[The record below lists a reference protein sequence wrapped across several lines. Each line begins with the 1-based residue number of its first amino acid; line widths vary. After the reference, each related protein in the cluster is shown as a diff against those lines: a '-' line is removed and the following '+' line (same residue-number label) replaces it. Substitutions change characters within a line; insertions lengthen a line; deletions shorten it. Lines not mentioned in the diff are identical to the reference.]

1 VPHSPPRIAPAS
13 PVRSSEGN
21 IGSGEVVRAPPGS
34 ARPAATQDRPPDVP
48 AARASAS
55 AALAERGRP
64 PPNASA
70 EPLDFDA
77 RIRVIVD
84 EADRLRAQ
92 RALDARIAPQH
103 KAIIDDL
110 FRGHPDQPPSIR
122 ADPLFHRDPDD
133 EIVPRSPMQQV
144 GTARRWSEVD
154 PGTGS
159 TGQHQRRAVG
169 PTTETTVVPA
179 DSRPQAP
186 EPSEVQALVE
196 RATRA
201 TSWKASKNLGKVLTS
216 VNHPGIHDSMRFPLA
231 DLVCREWNEAFGPQS
246 QLVAPLWPT
255 IKDPAVRV
263 RLQAA
268 YVSNRLIE
276 EDRLPKLPPT
286 LSKTGQLPDA
296 TEALRDWGGKLTHA
310 RTALALVCAAKAN
323 GMTDAD
329 AISLTSEPSSGPA
342 QKFMGRVARAGASNL
357 ALIDEI
363 YELKPFS
370 TESVRS
376 TPGLWW
382 NQALRSAFVKA
393 MEKFEKMQSDSTPA
407 GLAARAELRTA
418 LPASLESA
426 LSGSQDST
434 KLELATLLMHAAT
447 AGPQALQRVCTC
459 LIEASD
465 DTGNE
470 IAVYSSLGKQG
481 PRLAELHKRLQEPVA
496 R

>member
-92 RALDARIAPQH
+92 RALDARMAPEH
-103 KAIIDDL
+103 KALIDDL
-110 FRGHPDQPPSIR
+110 FRAHPDEQVSIST
-122 ADPLFHRDPDD
+122 APLVHRDPDD
-133 EIVPRSPMQQV
+133 EIVPRFLVQQV
-144 GTARRWSEVD
+144 GTARPAGIAAS
-154 PGTGS
+154 
-159 TGQHQRRAVG
+159 GQHKRRALE
-169 PTTETTVVPA
+169 PTTKTTAVRA

-186 EPSEVQALVE
+186 EPAEVQALVE
-196 RATRA
+196 RAIPAYAWRA
-201 TSWKASKNLGKVLTS
+201 GKNLGAVLTS
-216 VNHPGIHDSMRFPLA
+216 VNHPGIHDSMQFPLA

-255 IKDPAVRV
+255 INDPRV
-263 RLQAA
+263 RALLQAA
-268 YVSNRLIE
+268 HVSNRLIE
-276 EDRLPKLPPT
+276 PDRLPKLPPP
-286 LSKTGQLPDA
+286 LSSNGTLPDA
-296 TEALRDWGGKLTHA
+296 TEALRDWTAHFTHA
-310 RTALALVCAAKAN
+310 RGALARVCAAKAN

-329 AISLTSEPSSGPA
+329 AIALAGKPGSAPL
-342 QKFMGRVARAGASNL
+342 QRFLGRVARVGASNL

-363 YELKPFS
+363 YGLKPLPQELIRN
-370 TESVRS
+370 T
-376 TPGLWW
+376 TGLGK
-382 NQALRSAFVKA
+382 NQSMRSALIKA

-447 AGPQALQRVCTC
+447 AGPQALQRACTY

-465 DTGNE
+465 DSASE
-470 IAVYSSLGKQG
+470 IAAYRTLGRQC
-481 PRLAELHKRLQEPVA
+481 PRLAELHARLQGPAA